1 MSDPDWPG
9 RCFGGDLNVCKMTY
23 KMTQH
28 TRRRAKQHGVRVKP
42 SSKKNKKIDVV
53 RDGNVIASVGDERYP
68 DFGTYLTM
76 EAKGQVKKGT
86 ADDRRRAY
94 RARHGKYLKGSA
106 GYWAGE
112 LLW

>member
-1 MSDPDWPG
+1 M
-9 RCFGGDLNVCKMTY
+9 Y
-23 KMTQH
+23 EITQH
-28 TRRRAKQHGVRVKP
+28 TRRRAKQHGVEVRP

-53 RDGNVIASVGDERYP
+53 RDGP

-76 EAKGQVKKGT
+76 EVKGQAQKGT
-86 ADDRRRAY
+86 AANRRRAY
-94 RARHGKYLKGSA
+94 NARHGSYARGSA